1 MLGLKPTLTPL
12 EQKHQTEHLVSKY
25 LVVDSSLRCVSLL
38 QNWLNQH

>member
-25 LVVDSSLRCVSLL
+25 LVTDSSLRSKCCVVTAKLA
-38 QNWLNQH
+38 